1 MSRGS
6 RGEQHLTGGT
16 AVQRGCRTRT
26 VQSASPG
33 AETEPSSCSASR
45 DNRGQERQVDVCAR
59 TRRCACVRL
68 CAPVC
73 VRVRVRVCS
82 LRLDPL
88 PARELLTTVALIS
101 KAPRVHLT
109 AAHPQGAWR
118 ALSPVL
124 APSLPPRAGFPQQ
137 GPSCHPLAAES
148 PVLKSRSVSSVQ
160 RTTALRFFRT
170 QSLSCTLVFQSTFH
184 VFLSGGHD

>member
-33 AETEPSSCSASR
+33 AETDPSSCSASR

-73 VRVRVRVCS
+73 VRVHVRVCS
-82 LRLDPL
+82 LRLDPSL
-88 PARELLTTVALIS
+88 ARELLTTVALIS

-109 AAHPQGAWR
+109 ESCPPPRCLEGSEAPSSRPPSLPELAFPSKAPPATRWLPR
-118 ALSPVL
+118 ALS
-124 APSLPPRAGFPQQ
+124 
-137 GPSCHPLAAES
+137 
-148 PVLKSRSVSSVQ
+148 
-160 RTTALRFFRT
+160 
-170 QSLSCTLVFQSTFH
+170 
-184 VFLSGGHD
+184 